1 MTGFLSVTA
10 PAAAP
15 VISVDEIK
23 AQVRQDLSDE
33 DVLIA
38 GLANA
43 ASEAVQ
49 RLTGKALVTQGW
61 DWRIARPDGRLT
73 LPLSPVQAIT
83 SLAYCDPADVVQ
95 ALDVNDFYFVSSDD
109 VAILEPKSAAAWPAM
124 SDRPDALTVSFT
136 AGFGAASTIPADLRQ
151 AALMLAAHWYENRA
165 AASARSLSNVPSGVD
180 YLISLHKAW
189 WKGL

>member
-23 AQVRQDLSDE
+23 AQVRQDLPDE

-61 DWRIARPDGRLT
+61 DWKIARPDGRLT
-73 LPLSPVQAIT
+73 LPLSPIQAIT
-83 SLAYCDPADVVQ
+83 SLAYFDGDDVVQ
-95 ALDVNDFYFVSSDD
+95 ALDVNEFYFVSSDD
-109 VAILEPKSAAAWPAM
+109 VAILELKSASAWPVMA
-124 SDRPDALTVSFT
+124 DRPDALTVAFT
-136 AGFGAASTIPADLRQ
+136 AGFGAATTIPADLRQ
-151 AALMLAAHWYENRA
+151 AALMLAAHWYENRE
-165 AASARSLSNVPSGVD
+165 AASARSLSNVPSGVED
-180 YLISLHKAW
+180 LISLHKAW